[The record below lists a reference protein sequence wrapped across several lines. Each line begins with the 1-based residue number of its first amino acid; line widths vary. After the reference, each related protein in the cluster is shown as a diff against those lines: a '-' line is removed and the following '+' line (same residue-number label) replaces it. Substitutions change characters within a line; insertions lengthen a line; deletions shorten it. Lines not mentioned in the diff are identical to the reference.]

1 MVRLTEEGIF
11 FTKSP
16 ESLQKSFLLGSYQ
29 PKKWEKLMVFSS
41 LQRVVSL
48 LNAESIVVP
57 PILAT
62 GPIDSYL
69 PQEGTHSLSAP
80 YYFNKIKEE

>member
-1 MVRLTEEGIF
+1 
-11 FTKSP
+11 
-16 ESLQKSFLLGSYQ
+16 
-29 PKKWEKLMVFSS
+29 MVFSS